1 MAQKLRSNQEKKY
14 GKVNPY
20 LNPIRNKITLAAKI
34 SVAPS
39 ALKRHW
45 GFLFLLAGFLSCLNL
60 EARAEEYRPQ
70 IGTYGGELV
79 FSTTSDPKS
88 FNPILAKE
96 TSTTAVTG
104 LIFEGLTRTNGITT
118 EVEPNLALSWKVD
131 ESGLKWTFKLREDV
145 LWFDG
150 QRFTADDVVF
160 TFNQLIYSPDIPN
173 SARDIF
179 TVEGKTF
186 KVEKVDDF
194 RVSFTLPVKFAPFLR
209 GMGQEILP
217 KHILED
223 CVKKGRF
230 NSKWTLNT
238 KPQEIIGTGPFKLE
252 KYEAGQRIILRRN
265 PDYWKTD
272 QENNRLPYIE
282 KIIFLVVQ
290 NQDTALLK
298 FKEGE
303 LDYYGLRGTDYP
315 ILKPEEKKG
324 NFTVYETG
332 PAFGTNF
339 LVFNQNRGQDPKT
352 GKQYVSDEKLSWFTN
367 KKFRQ
372 AMAYCIDRD
381 SIINI
386 VLNGLGSAQDAAL
399 SPSAGYFYNP
409 NVKKYKYDLK
419 KAQELLAQAG
429 FSDSDEDGI
438 IEDKEGNDV
447 EFSLNT
453 NSGNTERVQ
462 IANIVR
468 KDLEKVG
475 FRVHFMQLEFNN
487 LVVKLNSSYDWDAI
501 ILGLTGGIEPH
512 FGNNVWQSSGQ
523 LHMWYPKQEKPAT
536 SWEKEIDEIFNQGV
550 QELDKAKRKRL
561 YDRWQEIVADEVPF
575 IYTVLPTSLFAVRN
589 KFGNLFP
596 TAYGG
601 AFHNLEYI
609 FVQEKTKEAGLAAG
623 TGNRLFSFFEKMNKK
638 PSK

>member
-1 MAQKLRSNQEKKY
+1 M
-14 GKVNPY
+14 NPY